1 MSPQHRSILRRAIRE
16 ILTPPALILAA
27 ILLLWEEVLW
37 VWLGRGM
44 ARLGLLGPVAR
55 VENRIRALRPYP
67 ALAFFL
73 VPLAF
78 TYLPKLL
85 ALWLMAIGHFWTG
98 AVLLAAMEVLAAAI
112 LARVYDLCAP
122 ALRTLGWFA
131 WCEARLKQA
140 SHWAHD
146 RLGIR
151 EFRRAV
157 SNAAEEI
164 RRSSDGGFDQGGL
177 T

>member
-1 MSPQHRSILRRAIRE
+1 VTPKSRSFSRRVIRE

-27 ILLLWEEVLW
+27 LLILWEEVLW

-44 ARLGLLGPVAR
+44 ARIGLLGPVAR
-55 VENRIRALRPYP
+55 VEAKIRALPPYS

-73 VPLAF
+73 VPLAL

-85 ALWLMAIGHFWTG
+85 ALWLMASGHFWSG
-98 AVLLAAMEVLAAAI
+98 AILLACLEVLAAAI
-112 LARVYDLCAP
+112 LARVYELCAP
-122 ALRTLGWFA
+122 ALRTLEWFA
-131 WCEARLKQA
+131 WCEIRLTQA
-140 SHWAHD
+140 SRWAHD

-151 EFRRAV
+151 EFRQAV
-157 SNAAEEI
+157 SAATSEM
-164 RRSSDGGFDQGGL
+164 RRSPDHPFDQGGL

>member
-1 MSPQHRSILRRAIRE
+1 MSPQSQSLLRRIVRE

-27 ILLLWEEVLW
+27 LLLLWEEVLW

-44 ARLGLLGPVAR
+44 ARLGLLGPVAK
-55 VENRIRALRPYP
+55 VESKIKGLSPYGALS
-67 ALAFFL
+67 FFL
-73 VPLAF
+73 VPLAL

-85 ALWLMAIGHFWTG
+85 ALWLMASGHFWSG
-98 AVLLAAMEVLAAAI
+98 AILLASLEVLAAAI
-112 LARVYDLCAP
+112 LARVYELCAP
-122 ALRTLGWFA
+122 ALRTLNWFA

-146 RLGIR
+146 RLGIG

-157 SNAAEEI
+157 SEATSEM
-164 RRSSDGGFDQGGL
+164 RRAPDHPFDQGGL